1 MLCTD
6 IQILAGQPE
15 KSFIRAWNQLC
26 GKAIR
31 YTASLNN
38 RASKTDNALLR
49 YRCRRLAEL
58 IAERGRID
66 AFDYG
71 LCIEVLDHMEVTP
84 LGKLS
89 VIFFAGITITV

>member
-6 IQILAGQPE
+6 IQVLAGQPE
-15 KSFIRAWNQLC
+15 KAFVRAWNLLC

-31 YTASLNN
+31 YIASLNN
-38 RASKTDNALLR
+38 RANKTDDVLLR

-58 IAERGRID
+58 ITERGRID
-66 AFDYG
+66 GFDYT

-84 LGKLS
+84 RGKLS

>member
-15 KSFIRAWNQLC
+15 KAFIRAWNQLC

-31 YTASLNN
+31 YTASLNSKAN
-38 RASKTDNALLR
+38 KTDDVLLR

-71 LCIEVLDHMEVTP
+71 LCIEALDHMEVTP
-84 LGKLS
+84 QGKLR